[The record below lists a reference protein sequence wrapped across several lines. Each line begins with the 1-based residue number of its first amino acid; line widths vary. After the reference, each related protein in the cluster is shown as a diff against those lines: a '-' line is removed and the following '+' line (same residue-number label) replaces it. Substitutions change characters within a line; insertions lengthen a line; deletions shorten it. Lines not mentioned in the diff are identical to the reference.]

1 MIVPTELI
9 SLFGGAITGFIFR
22 IIAVKSEESRARFE
36 RMMRAIDKQ
45 GDSADRAAKR
55 DLDGGRIVR
64 QFIVIAV
71 IFSIVVS
78 PFVMALLDVPT
89 YLEVDYQNGGGL
101 FGLFGERTSKAFVEI
116 AGNLIT
122 SEIRQCLIAITGFY
136 FGSASASNK
145 S

>member
-1 MIVPTELI
+1 MPTELL
-9 SLFGGAITGFIFR
+9 SLFGGAATGFIFR
-22 IIAVKSEESRARFE
+22 IIAVKAQESRARFD
-36 RMMRAIDKQ
+36 RMMRAIDKS
-45 GDSADRAAKR
+45 DESADRAAKR
-55 DLDGGRIVR
+55 DLDGGKIVR

-71 IFSIVVS
+71 IFSIVIS
-78 PFVMALLDVPT
+78 PFVMALLDIPT
-89 YLEVDYQNGGGL
+89 YLEVDYQEGGGL
-101 FGLFGERTSKAFVEI
+101 FGLLGSKTNKAFVEI

>member
-1 MIVPTELI
+1 MQ
-9 SLFGGAITGFIFR
+9 
-22 IIAVKSEESRARFE
+22 
-36 RMMRAIDKQ
+36 AIDKRD
-45 GDSADRAAKR
+45 DSADKAAKR
-55 DLDGGRIVR
+55 DIDGGRIVR

-78 PFVMALLDVPT
+78 PFVMAMIGIPT
-89 YLEVDYQNGGGL
+89 FLEVDYQDGGGF
-101 FGLFGERTSKAFVEI
+101 FGLFNSEITKKAFVEI
-116 AGNLIT
+116 SGNLIT